1 MDMQRKDIAL
11 VLSSGGPRG
20 FAYIGAIE
28 ELLSRGYR
36 ITSVAGSSVGSLVGG
51 IYAAGALDAFKQ
63 WLFTLDNFK
72 VMALMDVSISRRYLV
87 KGERVIEAIKKV
99 VPDVDIRSLS
109 IPYCAV
115 ATDLYTGEEIV
126 FREGPLFDAIR
137 SSISIPSMFRPVKM
151 GHRTLVDGGVVN
163 TFPLDRVARS
173 GEDLLVGFNVNAVDA
188 EHINLF
194 LQERERL
201 TEEEMRMTEAAL
213 SVKGSLIERV
223 KAVGARGQELVKE
236 RRAARE
242 LVSQSRSRRIP
253 TDADDNYY
261 TILDRSFSLMNHSL
275 ARLAVRCNPPDILVE
290 MPFDAYSA
298 ISDYGRG
305 AEIAEKGR
313 ELMAA
318 ALDRYEATAPLSG
331 TAL

>member
-63 WLFTLDNFK
+63 WLFALDNFK

-99 VPDVDIRSLS
+99 VPDVDIRSLA

-290 MPFDAYSA
+290 MPLDANSA

>member
-63 WLFTLDNFK
+63 WLFALDNFK
-72 VMALMDVSISRRYLV
+72 VMALMDFSISRRYLV

-99 VPDVDIRSLS
+99 VPDVDIRSLA

-213 SVKGSLIERV
+213 SFKGSLIERV

-331 TAL
+331 RAL

>member
-63 WLFTLDNFK
+63 WLFALDNFK

-137 SSISIPSMFRPVKM
+137 SSISIPSMFRPVNM

-261 TILDRSFSLMNHSL
+261 TILDRSFSLMNNRKS
-275 ARLAVRCNPPDILVE
+275 VV
-290 MPFDAYSA
+290 
-298 ISDYGRG
+298 
-305 AEIAEKGR
+305 
-313 ELMAA
+313 
-318 ALDRYEATAPLSG
+318 
-331 TAL
+331 

>member
-63 WLFTLDNFK
+63 WLFALDNFK
-72 VMALMDVSISRRYLV
+72 VMALMDFSISRRYLV

-99 VPDVDIRSLS
+99 VPDVDIRSLA

-236 RRAARE
+236 RRAARK

-275 ARLAVRCNPPDILVE
+275 ARFAVRCNPPDILVE

-331 TAL
+331 RAL

>member
-63 WLFTLDNFK
+63 WLFALDNFK
-72 VMALMDVSISRRYLV
+72 VMALMDFSISRRYLV

-99 VPDVDIRSLS
+99 VPDVDIRSLA

-236 RRAARE
+236 HRAARE

-275 ARLAVRCNPPDILVE
+275 ARLAIRCNPPDILVE

-331 TAL
+331 RAL